1 MQGLAFILLVS
12 ALVHQEVSEAL
23 ETSRLGISLP
33 EMLVEARKVK
43 AAKRHGVWMA
53 CNCKKRRV
61 ELFEKLNT
69 PLEVLPKC

>member
-12 ALVHQEVSEAL
+12 ALVHQEVSE
-23 ETSRLGISLP
+23 LGISLP